1 MRQDWEETSKSS
13 FVWMTETSFEKSVNF
28 LAKFLYKNWKM
39 ETTPNFI
46 SVSDV
51 KNSGIEKFIS

>member
-1 MRQDWEETSKSS
+1 
-13 FVWMTETSFEKSVNF
+13 MTETSFEKSVNF
-28 LAKFLYKNWKM
+28 LAKILYKNWKM
-39 ETTPNFI
+39 ETTQNFI